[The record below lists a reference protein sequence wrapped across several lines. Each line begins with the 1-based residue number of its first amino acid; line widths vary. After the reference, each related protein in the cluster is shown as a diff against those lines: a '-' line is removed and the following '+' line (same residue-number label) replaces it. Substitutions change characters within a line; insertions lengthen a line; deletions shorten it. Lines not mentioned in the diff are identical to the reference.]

1 MNELRY
7 FAGIS
12 KDVDAKTII
21 DNWTELGLSAMSRDY
36 GASGLV
42 AKFSYDAA
50 AYNQKNDETRK
61 AVLSFCGA
69 KAGISDISETRHILN
84 AFDNPTFESMYNAIF
99 TEALLGIMVKT
110 DSQAMN
116 VFANIDTV
124 DVGNSLTYEI

>member
-36 GASGLV
+36 GVSGLL

-50 AYNQKNDETRK
+50 AYNQKNEETRK
-61 AVLSFCGA
+61 AAVPRLAS
-69 KAGISDISETRHILN
+69 L
-84 AFDNPTFESMYNAIF
+84 TFPRPAIF
-99 TEALLGIMVKT
+99 
-110 DSQAMN
+110 
-116 VFANIDTV
+116 
-124 DVGNSLTYEI
+124 